1 MIRLMTLF
9 EASYEG
15 NVGVMELVDF
25 YKKASATQ
33 KQQLEKYIKQED
45 YKKAW
50 ALVQQVT
57 KVKLRGM

>member
-1 MIRLMTLF
+1 MTLF